1 VLLTLNEVLVEGNEL
16 LLSEEAK
23 PINVLHRRVMKDIE
37 EMVVTNARSRNNMK
51 CKIVHVLIDSGS

>member
-51 CKIVHVLIDSGS
+51 CKILHVLIDSGS